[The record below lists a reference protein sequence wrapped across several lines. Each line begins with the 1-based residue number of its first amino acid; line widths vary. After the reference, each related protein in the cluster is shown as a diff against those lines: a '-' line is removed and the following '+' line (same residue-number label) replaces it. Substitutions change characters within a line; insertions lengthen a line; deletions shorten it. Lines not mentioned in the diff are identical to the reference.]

1 LREVIVTELTF
12 ENGNIA
18 RHSLRSAPIASSGI
32 AKRQASE
39 LYAGTVSNGKVL
51 NQKAAIAAAQAAP
64 ADTRDSLTICGQERW
79 YLVHTLPKKE
89 LQARMHL
96 RVQGF
101 RTFVPQ
107 YLRTVRHARKL
118 RTERAPLFPSYL
130 FVILDLGRDRWLSVR
145 STIGVSYLVGSRE
158 NHPIA
163 VPHGVVE
170 ALIQQTDAF
179 NLMTF
184 SDKLEKGQKV
194 RVASGPFAD
203 LVGTLDS
210 LNDSGR
216 VRLLLNMMGS
226 EILITLP
233 RAGILPAA

>member
-1 LREVIVTELTF
+1 MTELTF
-12 ENGNIA
+12 ENRDIA
-18 RHSLRSAPIASSGI
+18 RHSLRSAPIVSSGI
-32 AKRQASE
+32 AKRQASG
-39 LYAGTVSNGKVL
+39 LCPGTVSNGKVL
-51 NQKAAIAAAQAAP
+51 NQKAVIAAAQAP
-64 ADTRDSLTICGQERW
+64 ADTRESLTICGQERW
-79 YLVHTLPKKE
+79 YLVHTLPKKD

-107 YLRTVRHARKL
+107 YLRTIRHARKL

-210 LNDSGR
+210 LNDAGR

-226 EILITLP
+226 EIVITLP
-233 RAGILPAA
+233 RSGILPAA